1 MSVSDNFDAND
12 ELALHGEKHVV
23 AALSRAED
31 TLPPVPPLE
40 AYEEGQGDAPVTFTA
55 KPFAWRDEADIPA
68 RQWLYGHHLI
78 RRFISLDI
86 AAGGIGKSSVKVV
99 EALAMTSDR
108 PLLRDEIHGGPLNV
122 WLYNLEDPEEEIERR
137 IHAARRQFNLDP
149 RDFGDR
155 LFVNSG
161 RDQPVV
167 IAEETPTGARI
178 LRPVADA
185 LIAALRERQID
196 VLILDPFV
204 SSHAVSENDNRAIDL
219 VSKEYGRIA
228 DVCNCSINLVHHVR
242 KQNGTEATADS
253 ARGASSLIGAARSV
267 RVYNRM
273 TKEEGERAG
282 IAPEQV
288 GFHFRISTDKANLA
302 PPEAANWHRMNNVDL
317 ANGDKVGVACPW
329 SWPDAFEGVST
340 FHLKR
345 VQQLVAE
352 GEWRADVRAKDR
364 WVGQVIG
371 GVCGIDPEKHGGRI
385 KDILK
390 TWLREGMLVEVEK
403 EDKHRKPRQFVE
415 VGTWHVD

>member
-1 MSVSDNFDAND
+1 MSDNFDAND
-12 ELALHGEKHVV
+12 ELTLHGEDAVLR
-23 AALSRAED
+23 ALSRAED
-31 TLPPVPPLE
+31 TLPPLPPLDS
-40 AYEEGQGDAPVTFTA
+40 YDEGQGQAPAVTIAA
-55 KPFAWRDEADIPA
+55 KPFAWRDEAEIPA

-78 RRFISLDI
+78 RRFLSVDV

-99 EALAMTSDR
+99 EALAMASGR
-108 PLLRDEIHGGPLNV
+108 ALLRKDVHGGPLTV

-137 IHAARRQFNLDP
+137 IHAARRYFDLDP
-149 RDFGDR
+149 SELGDR

-161 RDQPVV
+161 RDQPVI
-167 IAEETPTGARI
+167 IAEETANGARI
-178 LRPVADA
+178 LRPVVDA
-185 LIAALRERQID
+185 LIATIRERRID

-204 SSHAVSENDNRAIDL
+204 SSHAVSENDNRSIDL

-228 DVCNCSINLVHHVR
+228 DICNCSINLVHHVR

-267 RVYNRM
+267 VVYNRM

-282 IAPEQV
+282 IAPDQI
-288 GFHFRISTDKANLA
+288 GFHFRTQTDKANLA
-302 PPEAANWHRMNNVDL
+302 PPESADWHRMNNVDL

-329 SWPDAFEGVST
+329 RWPDAFDGVST

-345 VQQLVAE
+345 VQAQVAE
-352 GEWRADVRAKDR
+352 GEWRADIRAKDR
-364 WVGQVIG
+364 WVGNVIAN
-371 GVCGIDPEKHGGRI
+371 VCNIDLPTGAGRV

-390 TWLREGMLVEVEK
+390 TWLREGMLVETEK
-403 EDKHRKPRQFVE
+403 LDQQRRPRQFVE